1 MMDVGIVSYGA
12 YIPRYR
18 IRPEEIGRVWGVD
31 GKAMGKGLFINQKSV
46 PSPDEDV
53 VTIAAEAARGMMAR
67 VPDVDPKDIGAVYVG
82 SESHPYAVK
91 PTATIIAEAI
101 NATPNLTAADMEFAC
116 KAGTAGIQVC
126 MGLVG
131 SGMVR
136 YGVAIG
142 ADTSQGA
149 PGDALE
155 YSASAGG
162 AAYLIGSENIIAKIN
177 RTMSFTTDTPDFWRR
192 EGQPY
197 PKHGGRFT
205 GEPAYFRHVTSAAKM
220 MLEAMGTKPE
230 DYDYAIFHQPNG
242 KFPTRVAAQLGFTNE
257 QIAQGLLTP
266 EIGNTYSGA
275 VPLGLASV
283 LDVAKPG
290 DRIFVTSYG
299 SGAGSDAFDITVTD
313 NIKSYKRENAA
324 TVAQRMAQ
332 TVELDYARYAMF
344 KDKIV
349 LPSE

>member
-1 MMDVGIVSYGA
+1 MDVGIVSYGA

-18 IRPEEIGRVWGVD
+18 IEPAEIGRVWGVD

-67 VPDVDPKDIGAVYVG
+67 VPDVDPADIGAVYVG

-91 PTATIIAEAI
+91 PTATIVAEAI
-101 NATPNLTAADMEFAC
+101 RAAPNMTAADMEFAC

-131 SGMVR
+131 SGMVK

-177 RTMSFTTDTPDFWRR
+177 KTLSFTTDTPDFWRR

-197 PKHGGRFT
+197 PMHGGRFT
-205 GEPAYFRHVTSAAKM
+205 GEPAYFRHITSAAKM
-220 MLEAMGTKPE
+220 MLEAMGTTPE
-230 DYDYAIFHQPNG
+230 DYDYAVFHQPNG

-299 SGAGSDAFDITVTD
+299 SGAGSDSFDITVTD
-313 NIKSYKRENAA
+313 NIANYRRENAE
-324 TVAQRMAQ
+324 TVAQRMAN
-332 TVELDYARYAMF
+332 TVKIDYARYAMF
-344 KDKIV
+344 KGKIV
-349 LPSE
+349 MPSE